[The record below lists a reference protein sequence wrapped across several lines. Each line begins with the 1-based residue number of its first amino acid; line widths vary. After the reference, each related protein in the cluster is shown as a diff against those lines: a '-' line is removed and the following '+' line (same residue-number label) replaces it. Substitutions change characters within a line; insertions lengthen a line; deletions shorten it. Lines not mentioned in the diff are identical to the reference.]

1 VASLQLTIL
10 HQTVHILCHII
21 QFSVPEWCSVC
32 ASELWPFVY
41 SSVGVIHL
49 LFCSFFSGKFCIKK
63 LNPVI
68 WIWSFADCTRNLTP
82 VPQGS
87 RNFSY

>member
-1 VASLQLTIL
+1 VASLQLTLL
-10 HQTVHILCHII
+10 HQALHILCHII

-32 ASELWPFVY
+32 VSELWPFVY

-49 LFCSFFSGKFCIKK
+49 LFAAFFSPPMKK

-68 WIWSFADCTRNLTP
+68 WIWSFADCI
-82 VPQGS
+82 
-87 RNFSY
+87 